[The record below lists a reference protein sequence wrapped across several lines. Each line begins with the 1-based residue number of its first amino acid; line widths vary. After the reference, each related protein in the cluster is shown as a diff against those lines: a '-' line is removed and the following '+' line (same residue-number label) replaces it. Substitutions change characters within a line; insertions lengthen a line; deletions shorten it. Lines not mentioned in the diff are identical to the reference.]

1 MPGKPRIIVLGG
13 EGQLGRAVAG
23 AGGDAEILRLSH
35 TAADV
40 TDRGSVAEP
49 LARTRPDV
57 VVDAAAYTAVDRAE
71 READRRFA
79 VDRDGAGI
87 VAAACAARGIPL
99 VHLST
104 DHVFD
109 GRKGEP
115 CTEEDPV
122 GPLNV
127 YGLSK
132 AAGESL
138 VLARHEQALIVRTA
152 WLFGAG
158 GGNFIRAIRHRALA
172 GEAPRVV
179 ADQRGSPTPAPDLA
193 ALLLVLCRRVAEGG
207 RLSGLVHVAGWPDV
221 TWHALAEAA
230 VAVALPPAHRPPI
243 AALATADFPTA
254 ARRPADSRLACTRLC
269 GTHGLERPDWQR
281 SLPRI
286 VAAIGMEEA
295 ARRAPS
301 SRAALAAAGVDWVA
315 TRSIRADQRASARS
329 RRKRARM
336 VRRAARRTASSASP
350 AARSSAAQAARAPG
364 SRRSATMPFAPG
376 SITSRTGA
384 VSEASTRQPAA
395 MA

>member
-23 AGGDAEILRLSH
+23 AGGDAEILCLSH

-40 TDRGSVAEP
+40 TDRGSVAEA

-57 VVDAAAYTAVDRAE
+57 VVNAAACTAVDRAE
-71 READRRFA
+71 CEADRRFA

-104 DHVFD
+104 DYVFD

-115 CTEEDPV
+115 YTEEDPV

-158 GGNFIRAIRHRALA
+158 GGNFIRAILRRALA

-193 ALLLVLCRRVAEGG
+193 TLLLVLCRRVAAGG
-207 RLSGLVHVAGWPDV
+207 RLSGIVHVAAWPDV

-243 AALATADFPTA
+243 AAIAAADFPTA
-254 ARRPADSRLACTRLC
+254 ARRPADSRLVCTRLC
-269 GTHGLERPDWQR
+269 GTYGLERPDWQR

-295 ARRAPS
+295 ARCAPS
-301 SRAALAAAGVDWVA
+301 SRAALAAAG
-315 TRSIRADQRASARS
+315 AD
-329 RRKRARM
+329 
-336 VRRAARRTASSASP
+336 
-350 AARSSAAQAARAPG
+350 
-364 SRRSATMPFAPG
+364 
-376 SITSRTGA
+376 
-384 VSEASTRQPAA
+384 
-395 MA
+395 